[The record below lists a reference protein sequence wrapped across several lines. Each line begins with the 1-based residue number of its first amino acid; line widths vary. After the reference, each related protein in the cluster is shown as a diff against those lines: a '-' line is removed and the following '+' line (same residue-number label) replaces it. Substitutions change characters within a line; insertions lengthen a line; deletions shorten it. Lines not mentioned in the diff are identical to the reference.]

1 MEMQRITLILALGA
15 TLGAA
20 EPAPDPA
27 DKPRPKAEASATVTV
42 TAEASAVEILKTPNP
57 VKVMVLEELQR
68 LAPRDLGQALE
79 YLLPGQLI
87 SYGGPG
93 TAAQLFLGGAKA
105 QHTVV
110 MVDGIRVAD
119 PSGFGMD
126 FSAFGTA
133 GIDRVEVLRGASS
146 TLYGADA
153 HGGVVSIASAPVAR
167 QGFSGSA
174 SLVGGNQ
181 GQGRLALQPSFG
193 WKGGWVR
200 TELDLAQEQPATAV
214 NENYR
219 RSSIHIG
226 SGQYLGES
234 GLLTLNYRNSYQGV
248 PLPYQWDYMTGAR
261 TYLADSQFTSR
272 MECLQAGYRQTLTE
286 TLLLDVNL
294 GQTNS
299 QRYYSLWDSWYFGK
313 SRQALASLV
322 WTRPEW
328 TLTFLGDGTE
338 EEAWSTDPGSKDTG
352 RHLAVA
358 GEAAWEPLPALRLV
372 GSLRQQWD
380 RVGHT
385 VLQKT
390 ASEAD
395 TDALVWK
402 LGINTRLPGGFR
414 IYASAG
420 TAYNTP
426 SLVSQRWNADRSRPT
441 LDNEKSHTLCAGAD
455 WESGGHFLKL
465 EAQRTSYSNLVGFLG
480 GMGSGY
486 YANFGDARIQ
496 STELSGGHRTGDWSL
511 EGFAQCQEG
520 RDLSKPEDQQLAA
533 YAARP
538 FATFGLRGHVV
549 RGDWKASGQ
558 VSRMGHRY
566 QVFDDSGTWMPE
578 PNKTHFT
585 DASASLTYAA
595 SRSLELVLRAEHLF
609 QDPFSRQAWEQKADL
624 GRNDV
629 GAFPGYP
636 AQTRTVSLEARY
648 RF

>member
-1 MEMQRITLILALGA
+1 MALQRITLLLALGTTLSAA
-15 TLGAA
+15 T
-20 EPAPDPA
+20 PDPA
-27 DKPRPKAEASATVTV
+27 EKPKAKTEAGATVTV
-42 TAEASAVEILKTPNP
+42 TAEATQVEVVKTPNP
-57 VKVMVLEELQR
+57 VKILVLEQLEQI
-68 LAPRDLGQALE
+68 APRDLGQALE
-79 YLLPGQLI
+79 YLMPGQLI

-153 HGGVVSIASAPVAR
+153 HGGVVSVASAPVSR

-174 SLVGGNQ
+174 SLAGGNQ
-181 GQGRLALQPSFG
+181 GQGRIAVQPSYG
-193 WKGGWVR
+193 WKSGWLR

-214 NENYR
+214 EESYR
-219 RSSIHIG
+219 RSSGHIG
-226 SGQYLGES
+226 LGQYLGES
-234 GLLTLNYRNSYQGV
+234 GLITVNYRNSYQGV
-248 PLPYQWDYMTGAR
+248 PLPYQWDFMTGAR
-261 TYLADSQFTSR
+261 SYLADSQFNSR
-272 MECLQAGYRQTLTE
+272 MECVQAGYRHTLTE
-286 TLLLDVNL
+286 GLLLEVNT

-299 QRYYSLWDSWYFGK
+299 ERYYSLWDSHYYGR
-313 SRQALASLV
+313 SRQALASLA
-322 WTRPEW
+322 WSRPEW
-328 TLTFLGDGTE
+328 TFTFLSDGTQ
-338 EEAWSTDPGSKDTG
+338 EEAWSTNPGNKDVG
-352 RHLAVA
+352 RHLALA
-358 GEAAWEPLPALRLV
+358 LESAWEPMEALRLV

-380 RVGHT
+380 RVGRT
-385 VLQKT
+385 VAEKT
-390 ASEAD
+390 TDEAA
-395 TDALVWK
+395 TDATVWK
-402 LGINTRLPGGFR
+402 LGVNTRLPGGFR

-426 SLVSQRWNADRSRPT
+426 SLVSQRWNADRSRPA
-441 LDNEKSHTLCAGAD
+441 LDVEKSHTLSAGAD
-455 WESGGHFLKL
+455 WESRGHFVKL

-480 GMGSGY
+480 GMASGY
-486 YANFGDARIQ
+486 YANLGDARIQ
-496 STELSGGHRTGDWSL
+496 STELSGGHRSRDWSL
-511 EGFAQCQEG
+511 EAYAQFQEG

-538 FATFGLRGHVV
+538 FSTFGLRGHAVH
-549 RGDWKASGQ
+549 GAWKATAQ
-558 VSRMGHRY
+558 LSRIGHRY
-566 QVFDDSGTWMPE
+566 QVFDDSGTWTPE

-585 DASASLTYAA
+585 DGSVSLAYTA
-595 SRSLELVLRAEHLF
+595 SRSLELVLRGEHLF

-624 GRNDV
+624 GRNEI